1 MNLEP
6 AIAAQIAGRL
16 IRVSVLV
23 YIASDP
29 PVRAWFGIGD
39 LDHEPDAVDTE
50 GGIYKGVGELIEVP
64 AIQQMVN
71 GAAQRVE
78 LAVSGVSD
86 RIVQLADADA
96 ESIRSKR
103 VVIGYQF
110 FEEDWQPLGATI
122 WLSEFESDVIRTE
135 TTSASSFQ
143 RLRSV
148 SLSLGSIMT
157 GRRRPKLSFFT
168 RAQQRRRSPDDAFCD
183 RTGLYSAETEIKW
196 PPN

>member
-16 IRVSVLV
+16 IRASVIV
-23 YIASDP
+23 HIASDP

-39 LDHEPDAVDTE
+39 LQHDADAIDPT
-50 GGIYKGVGELIEVP
+50 GGIYKGVGELIEIP

-103 VVIGYQF
+103 VDIGLKF
-110 FEEDWQPLGATI
+110 FDEDWQPLGDTV
-122 WLSEFESDVIRTE
+122 WLAEFESDVIRTE
-135 TTSASSFQ
+135 TTSASTFQ